1 MNEETLL
8 SFANENNVKGKGA
21 LCVALVITRQAIN
34 VGLPL
39 DANTLLTD
47 NHGQVKLLGMASV
60 QNILKDHGIEKVLA
74 EEGGRTSRGSVGNMQ
89 RYVQFLNKLNPS
101 QEELKEIEEWW
112 VDRVRAFFA
121 GKPMVFHFDA
131 AKSMRSSIRDLIVQA
146 EKRQSEISG
155 ATVVG
160 TVLQHLVGA
169 KLSLILPERPV
180 MHGASV
186 ADEVSG
192 RDGDFIFEDV
202 AIHVTSAPSEALIR
216 KCMRNL
222 ESAIKPIIITT
233 YRKVPVAEGLA
244 ESQGIA
250 DRLDVFDVE
259 QFIAGN
265 IYELGKFAVSG
276 RKTTAEQLVN
286 AYNQIIDECETD
298 PSLKIDF
305 SK

>member
-1 MNEETLL
+1 MIEEKLL
-8 SFANENNVKGKGA
+8 SFAKENNMKGKGA

-34 VGLPL
+34 AGLPL
-39 DANTLLTD
+39 DANTLLTE
-47 NHGQVKLLGMASV
+47 NHGQVKLLGKSYV
-60 QNILKDHGIEKVLA
+60 QSILKDHGIERVLA

-89 RYVQFLNKLNPS
+89 RYVQFLNELNPS
-101 QEELKEIEEWW
+101 QSELKEIERWW

-121 GKPMVFHFDA
+121 GKPLVFHFDA
-131 AKSMRSSIRDLIVQA
+131 AKSMRSAIRDLIAQA
-146 EKRQSEISG
+146 ERRQSEISG

-276 RKTTAEQLVN
+276 RRTTAKQIVD

-298 PSLKIDF
+298 PSLKVDF
-305 SK
+305 AK

>member
-1 MNEETLL
+1 MNEEKLL
-8 SFANENNVKGKGA
+8 SFAKENNMKGKGA
-21 LCVALVITRQAIN
+21 LCVALVVTRQAIN
-34 VGLPL
+34 SGLPL
-39 DANTLLTD
+39 DTNSLLTE
-47 NHGQVKLLGMASV
+47 NHGQVKLLGKSAV
-60 QNILKDHGIEKVLA
+60 QNILKDYGIDRVLA

-89 RYVQFLNKLNPS
+89 RYVAFLNELNSS
-101 QEELKEIEEWW
+101 QAELKEIEKWW
-112 VDRVRAFFA
+112 VDRVRDFFA
-121 GKPMVFHFDA
+121 GKPMVFHFDT
-131 AKSMRSSIRDLIVQA
+131 AKSMRTAIRDLISQA
-146 EKRQSEISG
+146 VKRQSETNG
-155 ATVVG
+155 ATIVG

-169 KLSLILPERPV
+169 KLSLIMPERPA

-233 YRKVPVAEGLA
+233 YRKVPFAEDLA

-250 DRLDVFDVE
+250 ERLEVFDVE

-276 RKTTAEQLVN
+276 RKTTAEQLIK